1 MFYPYA
7 RLIARSHTRRT
18 PAALRTE
25 QALRIQRE
33 AEDKFKQFPNR
44 LSSLVNWAMVL
55 HTQNFDFDQARALY
69 KQAAEISPENPVLL
83 RAQAIFMLV
92 SCEPPR
98 QVVFKRAVDML
109 RSADIRDPKR
119 EKFKIAEDSLFHWA
133 VVTNPTDHR
142 ALLNYAV
149 LMQGVVKDFDMAEK
163 FYRRALA
170 EAPDDRYVVRNYE
183 DFEAQ
188 RLPGGMYAGGGPSIN
203 ILKNSEVSK
212 ESIEWGEWQMMVDK
226 KAKDAK
232 FAHFW
237 YNKISQLTKWEEPD
251 WVEAWQIRIGRS
263 EQTNNFGQWKEY
275 WDPGLKCTFYYNE
288 STDTH
293 QFKNPYDSH
302 EDDGEAE
309 PLALEAG
316 GGGGGSE
323 GSPGPLAISDGKGA
337 DSGAM
342 VPYGE

>member
-1 MFYPYA
+1 MYSRPTACRPPCPCRVTYPI
-7 RLIARSHTRRT
+7 LI
-18 PAALRTE
+18 

-119 EKFKIAEDSLFHWA
+119 EKVSRQSTVGSFQFSRRTLVRSRPPPCPPLHLSSSHHPSLPTLSPLSTLQFKIAEDSLFHWA
-133 VVTNPTDHR
+133 VVTNPTNCR

-203 ILKNSEVSK
+203 ILKNSEVRRCRVGVASVSRRCCVGVK
-212 ESIEWGEWQMMVDK
+212 VCRATVRGANYSSTRSHTIP
-226 KAKDAK
+226 
-232 FAHFW
+232 
-237 YNKISQLTKWEEPD
+237 SQLGSRHHPTPS
-251 WVEAWQIRIGRS
+251 QP
-263 EQTNNFGQWKEY
+263 T
-275 WDPGLKCTFYYNE
+275 P
-288 STDTH
+288 
-293 QFKNPYDSH
+293 SH
-302 EDDGEAE
+302 D
-309 PLALEAG
+309 
-316 GGGGGSE
+316 
-323 GSPGPLAISDGKGA
+323 
-337 DSGAM
+337 
-342 VPYGE
+342 